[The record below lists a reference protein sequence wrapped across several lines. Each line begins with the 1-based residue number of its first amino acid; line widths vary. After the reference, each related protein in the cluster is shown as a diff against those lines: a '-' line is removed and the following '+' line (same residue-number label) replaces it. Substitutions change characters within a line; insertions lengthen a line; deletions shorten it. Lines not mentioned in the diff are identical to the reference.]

1 MVKSS
6 LDVCS
11 KMFQEWAGQY
21 SILPKFDFCSGDF
34 KHHVITGVCL
44 INLTFLFISCAPGDE
59 YVSAS
64 LFIYFFKHR
73 KPVLDRLWFQPDRN
87 LPCEWCISLSGHIWR
102 TWSAEGH
109 CSAST
114 EGVGIFNIYSYSV
127 AIHNTVMYEVIKVC
141 KNKNMLKCSMHP
153 VYKCSD

>member
-1 MVKSS
+1 MSWTIQHSAQIWFLLGWLQASCNYWSVF
-6 LDVCS
+6 D
-11 KMFQEWAGQY
+11 
-21 SILPKFDFCSGDF
+21 KFDFSFYILCSRGW
-34 KHHVITGVCL
+34 ICL
-44 INLTFLFISCAPGDE
+44 SI
-59 YVSAS
+59 
-64 LFIYFFKHR
+64 FIYLFFKHR

-141 KNKNMLKCSMHP
+141 KNKNMLKCSMHS